1 MLDKKYLKKLY
12 NINQDIKKVFEV
24 YYVFNNGVILSSGK
38 DVQKGIVI
46 NTDLFK
52 DLLDNSDNV
61 IVINSLLLFE
71 IFKKFKI
78 SQIEGI
84 EIRDSKIGAI
94 ADGEF
99 QIFAIYKPINDK
111 ILSLYSLN
119 SPYIENN
126 YGEKITLD
134 AEQIESIMSNKS
146 INVHICDKR
155 IMLCKSAIPAI
166 KKKSN
171 VVVQVDDNMMNNIFY
186 AKLNINNDNGCII
199 SKTIR
204 CLNI

>member
-126 YGEKITLD
+126 YMLFKELLN
-134 AEQIESIMSNKS
+134 SNACIILKDNKAISLYNTIDNLFSDEENTNIIIDNAYKKS
-146 INVHICDKR
+146 I
-155 IMLCKSAIPAI
+155 
-166 KKKSN
+166 
-171 VVVQVDDNMMNNIFY
+171 QNNII
-186 AKLNINNDNGCII
+186 LSQIIEIINKYI
-199 SKTIR
+199 
-204 CLNI
+204 